1 MGESPSSHLQIDIH
15 PSPNVFKIPQ
25 AFRILDLLKNQS
37 MYQLS
42 NLISTVRYPCLV
54 TGL

>member
-1 MGESPSSHLQIDIH
+1 MDESPLSHLHIDIY
-15 PSPNVFKIPQ
+15 PNPNVFKIPQ

-37 MYQLS
+37 LYRLP